1 MSNVVGTLSEPE
13 FDLFQVCTE
22 LDNHYSM
29 NDKDLAEFIIDLA
42 QKHADLEVRT
52 TSIYIFRLFW
62 TFRKKLKAKKTQAKK
77 NSSKLFKNSI
87 IYQLK
92 TDFLLKKVLKLIYF
106 ARKFAET

>member
-1 MSNVVGTLSEPE
+1 MSNVIRTLPEPK

-52 TSIYIFRLFW
+52 TSTCQFTYFDSS
-62 TFRKKLKAKKTQAKK
+62 QA
-77 NSSKLFKNSI
+77 F
-87 IYQLK
+87 YQLH
-92 TDFLLKKVLKLIYF
+92 TSQAYQF
-106 ARKFAET
+106 